1 MPPQAIMQTE
11 GQRLVA
17 GRMADSSGTD
27 PKPNVVACPAGREW
41 AEIAAAVIGSAVDA
55 VIAGRGA
62 CSLMLTGGKTAEGLY
77 NHWFRSSVLPRQGIR
92 YFFGDERCVPPTH
105 RDSNFGLVMRTLFAN
120 EKAAGACVYRM
131 EADDPDREAAA
142 RRYEALLPERI
153 DILLLGMGTDGHV
166 ASLFPYGDAL
176 RPTERTVLPVQSPDS
191 GHPRLSIT
199 GKVVANADAVFLL
212 ATGEEKGKVLAEA
225 MRSPHDVMS
234 LPVRMALNATWLLDE
249 AAAGQIR

>member
-1 MPPQAIMQTE
+1 MKNDEQGSAAARTAAAPGPN
-11 GQRLVA
+11 
-17 GRMADSSGTD
+17 S
-27 PKPNVVACPAGREW
+27 KPRIVVCPAGREW
-41 AEIAAAVIGSAVDA
+41 AEMAAAAIGSSVAA
-55 VIAGRGA
+55 AIARRGT
-62 CSLMLTGGKTAEGLY
+62 CSLMLTGGITAEGLY
-77 NHWFRSSVLPRQGIR
+77 NHCSRSSVLPRQGMR

-105 RDSNFGLVMRTLFAN
+105 RDSNFGLVMRALFAN
-120 EKAAGACVYRM
+120 ERPSGACVYRM
-131 EADDPDREAAA
+131 EADDPDQDAAA

-166 ASLFPYGDAL
+166 ASLFPYSEAL
-176 RPTERTVLPVQSPDS
+176 RSTERTVLPVQGPDS

-199 GKVVANADAVFLL
+199 GKVIANADVVFLL

-249 AAAGQIR
+249 AAARQLR

>member
-1 MPPQAIMQTE
+1 MENE
-11 GQRLVA
+11 GQRLAA
-17 GRMADSSGTD
+17 GRVAAASGTD
-27 PKPNVVACPAGREW
+27 PKPNVVVCPTGREW
-41 AEIAAAVIGSAVDA
+41 AELAAAVIGSSVDA

-77 NHWFRSSVLPRQGIR
+77 NSRSRSSLLPREGMR

-120 EKAAGACVYRM
+120 ERPFGACVSRM

-166 ASLFPYGDAL
+166 ASLFPYSDAL
-176 RPTERTVLPVQSPDS
+176 RPTERTVLPVKGPDS

-199 GKVVANADAVFLL
+199 GKVIANAEAVFLL
-212 ATGEEKGKVLAEA
+212 AMGEEKGRVLTEA

-249 AAAGQIR
+249 AAAGQLR

>member
-1 MPPQAIMQTE
+1 MTA
-11 GQRLVA
+11 
-17 GRMADSSGTD
+17 SSGTD
-27 PKPNVVACPAGREW
+27 PKPNVVVCPTGREW
-41 AEIAAAVIGSAVDA
+41 AEMAAAVIGSSVDA

-77 NHWFRSSVLPRQGIR
+77 NHWFRFSLLPRQGMR
-92 YFFGDERCVPPTH
+92 YFFGDERCVPPEH

-120 EKAAGACVYRM
+120 ERPSGACVSRM

-142 RRYEALLPERI
+142 TRYEALLPEQI

-166 ASLFPYGDAL
+166 ASLFPYSEAL
-176 RPTERTVLPVQSPDS
+176 RTTERTVLPVQGPDA

-199 GKVVANADAVFLL
+199 GRVVANAETVFLL
-212 ATGEEKGKVLAEA
+212 ATGEDKGRVLAEA
-225 MRSPHDVMS
+225 MKSPRDVMS